1 MTVYFA
7 PLEGV
12 TDAVFRRIHHAQFSG
27 VSKYFIPFISPTQN
41 LCFTNR
47 ELSAITP
54 EQNEGVPVVPQVL
67 TKHAEHFIWAANEL
81 AAMGY
86 TEVNLNAGCPS
97 GTVTAKGKGAGMLT
111 DLSALERFLDE
122 VFEKTPLPVS
132 IKTRIGFTSPSEF
145 ERICE
150 LLIRYP
156 FCEAILHPRTRKEFY
171 KGIPHRDVYAALLA
185 AAPFPVVYN
194 GDLFSCED
202 CRRLNADFP
211 GTHAVM
217 LGRGLIANPALA
229 QTLSGSGALTL
240 PMLRTFYDS
249 LLAAYKEIYPPHV
262 VLGRMKEIMAHMV
275 CCFEAPEKP
284 RKTLRKASTLD
295 AFESAVDTLF
305 LTHPLCDEP
314 MFTA

>member
-12 TDAVFRRIHHAQFSG
+12 TDAVFRRIHHAQFTG

-41 LCFTNR
+41 LRFTNR
-47 ELSAITP
+47 ELSAIAP

-81 AAMGY
+81 AAMGC

-111 DLSALERFLDE
+111 DLPALERFLDE

-132 IKTRIGFTSPSEF
+132 IKTRVGFTSPSEF
-145 ERICE
+145 ERVCE

-156 FCEAILHPRTRKEFY
+156 FCEVILHPRTRKEFY
-171 KGIPHRDVYAALLA
+171 KGIPHRDAYAALLA

-202 CRRLNADFP
+202 CRQLNADFP

-229 QTLSGSGALTL
+229 QTLSGGIALTL
-240 PMLRTFYDS
+240 PMLRTFYNS

-262 VLGRMKEIMAHMV
+262 VLGRMREIMAHMV

-284 RKTLRKASTLD
+284 RKAMRKAATLD
-295 AFESAVDTLF
+295 AFEAAVNTLF
-305 LTHPLCDEP
+305 LTHSLCDDP

>member
-1 MTVYFA
+1 MTIYFA

-12 TDAVFRRIHHAQFSG
+12 TDAVFRRMHHAQFSG

-47 ELSAITP
+47 DLSAIAP
-54 EQNEGVPVVPQVL
+54 ERNEGVPVVPQVL
-67 TKHAEHFIWAANEL
+67 TKHAAHFIWAANEL
-81 AAMGY
+81 ADMGY

-97 GTVTAKGKGAGMLT
+97 GTVTAKGKGAGMLA
-111 DLSALERFLDE
+111 DLPALERFLDE

-132 IKTRIGFTSPSEF
+132 IKTRVGFTSPSEF

-156 FCEAILHPRTRKEFY
+156 FCEIILHPRTRKEFY
-171 KGIPHRDVYAALLA
+171 KGIPHRDLYSTLLA
-185 AAPFPVVYN
+185 SSSCPIVYN

-202 CRRLNADFP
+202 CRQLNADFP

-229 QTLSGSGALTL
+229 QTLSGGSTLTL
-240 PMLRTFYDS
+240 SMLQNFYEG
-249 LLAAYKEIYPPHV
+249 LLDAYKAIYPPHV
-262 VLGRMKEIMAHMV
+262 VLGRMREIMAHMV
-275 CCFEAPEKP
+275 CCFESPEKP
-284 RKTLRKASTLD
+284 KKAIRKASTLD
-295 AFESAVDTLF
+295 AFESAVNTLF
-305 LTHPLCDEP
+305 LTHLLCENP
-314 MFTA
+314 MFTP